1 MRKTFSL
8 LITGGAGFIGTH
20 AAVRFAKRGW
30 SVTLLDN
37 LSRAGTN
44 LNLAWLREECPE
56 ISFENCD
63 VRDRAAVESV
73 FQEGRFSGVLHLAAQ
88 VAVTTSVAAPLDDF
102 EINACGTLYVLDALR
117 RYCPE
122 AVFILAST
130 NKVYGKLESY
140 VVEERN
146 GRYAYGNG
154 RDGVDE
160 NAPLDF
166 HSPYGCSKGAAD
178 QYVIDFARIY
188 GLRTSSFRQ
197 SCIYG
202 ERQFGVE
209 DQGWVAWF
217 AIAAILGRPLTIF
230 GDGRQVRDLL
240 HVDDLTAAYE
250 AAFEH
255 PEAIAGEAF
264 NVGGGAANAL
274 SLLELI
280 TLLEENLKRRVPFRY
295 AESRPGDQKVFVSD
309 VAKISRHLGWAPR
322 ISCREGA
329 ERLVSWVSANRA
341 ALEKHL
347 GGGGTSSMA
356 IDDAREASE
365 PALAPRN

>member
-1 MRKTFSL
+1 MRNTFSV

-20 AAVRFAKRGW
+20 AARRFARLGW
-30 SVTLLDN
+30 SVTVLDN
-37 LSRAGTN
+37 LSRPGAD
-44 LNLAWLREECPE
+44 LNLAWLSEEYPE
-56 ISFENCD
+56 IVFVNCD
-63 VRDRAAVESV
+63 VRDRGAVEAV
-73 FQEGRFSGVLHLAAQ
+73 FKRQRFSGVLHLAAQ

-102 EINACGTLYVLDALR
+102 ETNACGTFYVLEALR

-140 VVEERN
+140 AVEQRDR
-146 GRYAYGNG
+146 RYVYGDG

-160 NAPLDF
+160 KAPLDF

-188 GLRTSSFRQ
+188 GLRSSSFRQ

-217 AIAAILGRPLTIF
+217 VIAATLGRTLTIF

-250 AAFEH
+250 MAFEH
-255 PEAIAGEAF
+255 PEAISGEAF
-264 NVGGGAANAL
+264 NVGGGPRNAL

-280 TLLEENLKRRVPFRY
+280 ALLEEILERRVSHQY
-295 AESRPGDQKVFVSD
+295 ADWRPGDQKVFVSNL
-309 VAKISRHLGWAPR
+309 AKISQHLGWTPK
-322 ISCREGA
+322 ICCREGA
-329 ERLVSWVSANRA
+329 ERLISWVAANRTL
-341 ALEKHL
+341 LEKYIDGL
-347 GGGGTSSMA
+347 QTSG
-356 IDDAREASE
+356 D
-365 PALAPRN
+365 